1 MKIMSVRREQG
12 LLVMATHRCMDTHI
26 NVGLDNHFQVGKSR
40 SYSPLANGLRV
51 ACMILIAFQS
61 PICVSMAIKKH
72 IYAVRFQTD
81 VPTTV
86 LAFLP

>member
-1 MKIMSVRREQG
+1 
-12 LLVMATHRCMDTHI
+12 MATHGCMDTHI
-26 NVGLDNHFQVGKSR
+26 NVGLLDDHFGKSR